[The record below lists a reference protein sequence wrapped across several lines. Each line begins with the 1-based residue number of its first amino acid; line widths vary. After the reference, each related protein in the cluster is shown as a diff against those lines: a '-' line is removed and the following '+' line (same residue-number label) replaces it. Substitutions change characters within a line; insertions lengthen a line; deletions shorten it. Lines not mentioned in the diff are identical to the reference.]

1 MISQDKYVF
10 AVVDSTVKCT
20 STSTFWF
27 VAWSLYSWVEEDI
40 VVIFWSS
47 YGDEDIDEDAWSG
60 TTSSCC

>member
-10 AVVDSTVKCT
+10 AVVDSTGKCT
-20 STSTFWF
+20 STSTLTFWF

-40 VVIFWSS
+40 
-47 YGDEDIDEDAWSG
+47 DEDEDEDAWSG